1 MSVDDLDD
9 MFVYQLREMYAVEE
23 KLVEVLGTLAEDA
36 SDDKLE
42 TGFRDH
48 QDETRE
54 HVERIEE
61 AFRALGRE
69 AEGSESLVLDAM
81 VEERERFVGQ
91 TPRGELHDLFDLQ
104 AGIKT
109 ERMEISGYEGLLTLA
124 EKLDLSDDV
133 TDPLERNLDSEE
145 STLNE
150 LEAMAKG
157 SKGKGL
163 IGKLLD

>member
-1 MSVDDLDD
+1 MSVDSLDE

-23 KLVEVLGTLAEDA
+23 KLVEVLGNLAADA
-36 SDDKLE
+36 TDDKLE
-42 TGFRDH
+42 KGFRDH

-61 AFRALGRE
+61 AFRALDRDP
-69 AEGSESLVLDAM
+69 EGSESLVLDAM
-81 VEERERFVGQ
+81 VEERKRFVEQ
-91 TPRGELHDLFDLQ
+91 SPKGELHDLFDLQ

-124 EKLDLSDDV
+124 EKLELGDDV
-133 TDPLERNLDSEE
+133 TDPLEKNLDSEE

-157 SKGKGL
+157 SKDKGL
-163 IGKLLD
+163 ISKLLG

>member
-1 MSVDDLDD
+1 

-42 TGFRDH
+42 RGFRDH
-48 QDETRE
+48 QEETRQ
-54 HVERIEE
+54 HVERVEE
-61 AFRALGRE
+61 AFRALDE
-69 AEGSESLVLDAM
+69 DPTGSESLVLDAM
-81 VEERERFVGQ
+81 IEKRKRFVEQ
-91 TPRGELHDLFDLQ
+91 TPQGELHDLYDLQ

-124 EKLDLSDDV
+124 QKLELDDDV
-133 TDPLERNLDSEE
+133 TDPLERNLDSEK

-157 SKGKGL
+157 SKAKGL
-163 IGKLLD
+163 ISKLFG

>member
-1 MSVDDLDD
+1 MQVDDLDD
-9 MFVYQLREMYAVEE
+9 MFVYQLQEMYAVEK

-36 SDDKLE
+36 TDDKLE
-42 TGFRDH
+42 KGFRDH
-48 QDETRE
+48 QEETRN
-54 HVERIEE
+54 HVERVEE
-61 AFRALGRE
+61 AFRALDRE
-69 AEGSESLVLDAM
+69 SEGSESLVLDAM
-81 VEERERFVGQ
+81 IEERERFVEQ

-109 ERMEISGYEGLLTLA
+109 ERMEITGYEGLLTLA
-124 EKLDLSDDV
+124 EKLDLSGDV

-163 IGKLLD
+163 IQKLLG